1 MSYIFEED
9 VYFFVIL
16 WIDSSLKQW
25 KEYVLKHLGEV
36 GHKLP

>member
-9 VYFFVIL
+9 MYFFVIL
-16 WIDSSLKQW
+16 WIYSGLKQW
-25 KEYVLKHLGEV
+25 KEYVLQHLGEV

>member
-1 MSYIFEED
+1 MRYIFEED

-16 WIDSSLKQW
+16 WIDGGLKKR
-25 KEYVLKHLGEV
+25 KENVLQHLGEV